1 MKPAKGTRL
10 LPKNRTL
17 ALQRA
22 NGEITTIQPSDATAL
37 LERIEEAIGL
47 LKLRKKAISKEI
59 AERSKR
65 LQLLRREITA
75 TDAPIEAPT
84 LWVREAWNPEAGL

>member
-1 MKPAKGTRL
+1 MKIAAGTRL

-22 NGEITTIQPSDATAL
+22 NGETTTIQPSDATAL

-47 LKLRKKAISKEI
+47 LTSRKKASSKEI
-59 AERSKR
+59 AERIKR
-65 LQLLRREITA
+65 LKLLRREITA
-75 TDAPIEAPT
+75 TDAAIEAPT